1 MNRILQVSAALLAAL
16 PSVMAGTCYAIGYV
30 NMNTAGGGIGG
41 GAVSTVMGIQLF
53 DPDNRQIAWWQPR
66 LNSDDPSVCGD
77 FVAVETGN
85 LTQVFE
91 WGATCAPGF
100 TECHGAYGDQTH
112 IDGESPQ
119 GSTDYYGLGVSA
131 DSECRVNFEC

>member
-1 MNRILQVSAALLAAL
+1 MLFGTYHHAKMYRILQASAALLATL
-16 PSVMAGTCYAIGYV
+16 PSVIAGTCYAVGYV
-30 NMNTAGGGIGG
+30 NTNTAGGGIGG
-41 GAVSTVMGIQLF
+41 GAVSTVMGIQLY

-100 TECHGAYGDQTH
+100 TYD
-112 IDGESPQ
+112 SPHDLIFTFVLFP
-119 GSTDYYGLGVSA
+119 SF
-131 DSECRVNFEC
+131 VNAH